1 MNQEQK
7 KWAYLFTLAIV
18 WGSSFILIKKG
29 LVGLTP
35 LQLGSL
41 RTVISSLFIFMIGY
55 KSLKTILNPQW
66 KWVILSGFIG
76 TFLPAFLFAFA
87 ETEVDSGIVSILNA
101 LVPLNAT
108 LIGLAIFK
116 IASTKTQI
124 FGVILGFIGAS
135 MLIFNSMELNPDQNY
150 LYAGFVVLATVM
162 YGFNVNIIK
171 HYLQEVKPIAIA
183 TGNFIAIVIP
193 ALIVLIFSGFFTAQT
208 FEQQSIYSSIRFVAI
223 LAVFGTVMA
232 KIIFN
237 NLIQISSPVFASSVT
252 YLMPLVALLW
262 GLFDGELFGLDQ
274 GLASLLILGGIYLA
288 NKKAKKN
295 RS

>member
-7 KWAYLFTLAIV
+7 KWVYLSILAIV

-41 RTVISSLFIFMIGY
+41 RTVISSLFIFVIGY
-55 KSLKTILNPQW
+55 KSLKTILIHQW
-66 KWVILSGFIG
+66 KWVIISGFIG

-108 LIGLAIFK
+108 LIGLAVFK
-116 IASTKTQI
+116 IASTKIQI

-171 HYLQEVKPIAIA
+171 HYLQDVKPIAIA
-183 TGNFIAIVIP
+183 TGNFAAIVIP
-193 ALIVLIFSGFFTAQT
+193 AFLVLIFSDFF
-208 FEQQSIYSSIRFVAI
+208 SYVAI

-262 GLFDGELFGLDQ
+262 GLLDGELFGLDQ
-274 GLASLLILGGIYLA
+274 GVASLLILCGIYLA

>member
-208 FEQQSIYSSIRFVAI
+208 FVQQSIYSSIGFVAI

>member
-7 KWAYLFTLAIV
+7 KWVYLVILAFV

-29 LVGLTP
+29 LIGLSP

-41 RTVISSLFIFMIGY
+41 RTVISSLFIFIIGY
-55 KSLKTILNPQW
+55 KSLKTILNHQW
-66 KWVILSGFIG
+66 KWVVLSGFIG

-87 ETEVDSGIVSILNA
+87 ETEVDSGVVSILNA

-116 IASTKTQI
+116 IASTKIQI

-150 LYAGFVVLATVM
+150 LYAGFVVLATLM

-171 HYLQEVKPIAIA
+171 HYLQDVKPIAIA
-183 TGNFIAIVIP
+183 TGNFVAIIIP
-193 ALIVLIFSGFFTAQT
+193 ALTVLIFSGFFKTET
-208 FEQQSIYSSIRFVAI
+208 FEHESIYSSIGFVAI
-223 LAVFGTVMA
+223 LSVFGTVMA

-262 GLFDGELFGLDQ
+262 GIVDGELFGLDQ
-274 GLASLLILGGIYLA
+274 GLASLLILCGIYLA

>member
-1 MNQEQK
+1 MNQEQR
-7 KWAYLFTLAIV
+7 KWVYLFTLAVV

-29 LVGLTP
+29 LIAFTP

-41 RTVISSLFIFMIGY
+41 RTVISSLFIFLIGY
-55 KSLKTILNPQW
+55 RSLKTILSGQW
-66 KWVILSGFIG
+66 KWIVLSGFIG

-87 ETEVDSGIVSILNA
+87 ETEVDSGVVSILNA
-101 LVPLNAT
+101 LVPLNAI
-108 LIGLAIFK
+108 LIGLAVFK
-116 IASTKTQI
+116 ITSTKMQI
-124 FGVILGFIGAS
+124 LGVILGFVGAS

-162 YGFNVNIIK
+162 YAFNVNIIK

-183 TGNFIAIVIP
+183 TGNFVAIFIP
-193 ALIVLIFSGFFTAQT
+193 ALLVLIFSDFFTVYA
-208 FEQQSIYSSIRFVAI
+208 SIGYVSTLAI
-223 LAVFGTVMA
+223 FGTVMA

-262 GLFDGELFGLDQ
+262 GLIDGELFGLDQ
-274 GLASLLILGGIYLA
+274 GLASLLILCGIYLA